1 MTHSSQPTFVLTLA
15 AALTCGAALSLTSAT
30 IAEPPAGQG
39 APPSGAGGQGQ
50 DAPQGKSGS
59 DKAPGQDGKGGKDGD
74 RAKQRKRG
82 EGAGGPGGPL
92 GGGMG
97 MMGEAMQGLQLARAA
112 LDKVEPPISDT
123 QRTEIDAIRDTA
135 KAQFDEWR
143 AAHEEEIRS
152 LMQEVRQSREAGA
165 MDPALMEKM
174 KALKESAPDLQGSID
189 KARNVLTPEQQKSF
203 DDTFAKMKEEGKAK
217 AQRRGQ
223 GGDGERPRRP
233 GKDGAPGAGGPD
245 GPGGPGGPGG
255 QGRERPNKP
264 GKDGTPPPPGS
275 DKPVFED

>member
-15 AALTCGAALSLTSAT
+15 AALTCGAAFSFTSAT
-30 IAEPPAGQG
+30 LAEPPAGQG
-39 APPSGAGGQGQ
+39 TPPAGAGGQGQ
-50 DAPQGKSGS
+50 DAPQGKSRG
-59 DKAPGQDGKGGKDGD
+59 DKAPGKDGKDGD
-74 RAKQRKRG
+74 RAKRRERG
-82 EGAGGPGGPL
+82 EGAGGPL

-97 MMGEAMQGLQLARAA
+97 MLGEAMQGLQLARAA
-112 LDKVEPPISDT
+112 LDKVEPPISDA
-123 QRTEIDAIRDTA
+123 QRTEIDAIRDSA

-152 LMQEVRQSREAGA
+152 LMQEVRQAREAGA
-165 MDPALMEKM
+165 MDPALMEKV

-203 DDTFAKMKEEGKAK
+203 DDTFAKMKADGKAK
-217 AQRRGQ
+217 GQRRGQ
-223 GGDGERPRRP
+223 GADGERPGRP
-233 GKDGAPGAGGPD
+233 GKDGAPGAGGP
-245 GPGGPGGPGG
+245 GGPGG
-255 QGRERPNKP
+255 QGKERPNKP